1 MSSKKFERRVDALR
15 QSVKISPKGLIG
27 IIYGDMLVPHGGTV
41 WLGSL
46 VNLAGHFGVVEYLAR
61 TSALRLV
68 QDGWLHPTRIGKLS
82 FYSMTEEHV
91 ARVKKHYPRVYGQ
104 PFRDWSGT
112 WYLLLAGVSGL
123 DRKGLGNL
131 WESLRWHGVGRL
143 SPDIF
148 VSAAENIDAVDLL
161 LQELD
166 LREKIEVMRAESI
179 LPKDETLLRGIV
191 EKAWD
196 IDHIGDLY
204 DQFLA
209 RFRPLWLDL
218 DGGVSFDGKQAFM
231 LRALLISEYRA
242 VALQDPRLPKEL
254 LPDSWA
260 GAKAF
265 TLCRNM
271 YQLLLPASEAFLQE
285 NVRTADGPMGE
296 AGDLLYQRFGGLNR
310 VNQPG

>member
-1 MSSKKFERRVDALR
+1 MSNKKLERRVETLR
-15 QSVKISPKGLIG
+15 QRTKISPKGLIS

-46 VNLAGHFGVVEYLAR
+46 VKLAGHFGIVEYLAR

-82 FYSMTEEHV
+82 FYSMTEDHV

-104 PFRDWSGT
+104 AFKDWSGT

-123 DRKGLGNL
+123 DRKQLGTL

-148 VSAAENIDAVDLL
+148 ISAAENIDAVDLL

-166 LREKIEVMRAESI
+166 LREKVEVMRAESV
-179 LPKDETLLRGIV
+179 LPKDENLLRGIV

-196 IDHIGDLY
+196 IDNIAALY
-204 DQFLA
+204 EAFLA
-209 RFRPLWLDL
+209 RFRPFWLDL
-218 DGGVSFDGKQAFM
+218 DQGLQLDGEHAFI

-242 VALQDPRLPKEL
+242 IVLQDPRLPKEL
-254 LPDSWA
+254 LPEPWA
-260 GAKAF
+260 GFKAF
-265 TLCRNM
+265 TLCKSL
-271 YQLLLPASEAFLQE
+271 YQTLLPASEGFLREQ
-285 NVRTADGPMGE
+285 VRTADGPMGK
-296 AGDLLYQRFGGLNR
+296 AGDLLYQRFGGLAPVDDDR
-310 VNQPG
+310 